1 MTKMILKVNDEK
13 KHTERYYKKLLIM
26 GRKCSWRKF
35 PEIRGYLLVLLALFT
50 IMFL

>member
-13 KHTERYYKKLLIM
+13 NMRNVIIKKLLIM
-26 GRKCSWRKF
+26 RRKRSWRKS